1 MTTRQNEVRRILHK
15 LKGHAPDDAAVAQ
28 MANIAEAAEIAP
40 GDALFPLM
48 VALEYYRVTY
58 EKVPG
63 SIKEASS
70 FILRE
75 HAEAFRAE
83 AAKIAEEHKGQ
94 LEDAAKNLLIN
105 LSQWLQQSMPGL
117 LKTELEKAA
126 TLAVRE
132 PVNAAAQRF
141 EQATQVAQK
150 ATAKLREAENSNI
163 KTLVIG
169 VVAAAVL
176 GGASGGGLLAWSLNH
191 ASPPELTKDQQ
202 QAIQW
207 GTELQAAWPKLSP
220 QVQKVIKDS
229 ANGKEVGN

>member
-15 LKGHAPDDAAVAQ
+15 LNGYAPDDSAVAQ
-28 MANIAEAAEIAP
+28 MANIAEAAEISP

-48 VALEYYRVTY
+48 VALEYYRVAL
-58 EKVPG
+58 EKIPG
-63 SIKEASS
+63 SIKEASA

-94 LEDAAKNLLIN
+94 LEDATKKLLVAS
-105 LSQWLQQSMPGL
+105 SQWLQQSMPGI

-141 EQATQVAQK
+141 EQATQVAEK
-150 ATAKLREAENSNI
+150 ATAKLREAENSNVRMWI
-163 KTLVIG
+163 IG
-169 VVAAAVL
+169 VLAAAVL
-176 GGASGGGLLAWSLNH
+176 GGAIGGGFVVLAFGSAAN
-191 ASPPELTKDQQ
+191 TQDQ
-202 QAIQW
+202 
-207 GTELQAAWPKLSP
+207 KS
-220 QVQKVIKDS
+220 
-229 ANGKEVGN
+229 VGMGGR

>member
-15 LKGHAPDDAAVAQ
+15 LNGHAPDDVAVAQ

-63 SIKEASS
+63 SIKEASA

-94 LEDAAKNLLIN
+94 LEDATKKLLVAS
-105 LSQWLQQSMPGL
+105 SQWLQQSMPGI

-141 EQATQVAQK
+141 EQATQVAER
-150 ATAKLREAENSNI
+150 ATSKLREAENSNV
-163 KTLVIG
+163 KTWVIG
-169 VVAAAVL
+169 VLAAAVL

-207 GTELQAAWPKLSP
+207 GTALQAAWPKLSP

-229 ANGKEVGN
+229 ANGREGGN

>member
-15 LKGHAPDDAAVAQ
+15 LNGHAPDDVAVAQ

-63 SIKEASS
+63 SIKEASA

-83 AAKIAEEHKGQ
+83 ASKIAEEHKGQ
-94 LEDAAKNLLIN
+94 LEDATKNLLVN
-105 LSQWLQQSMPGL
+105 LTQWLQQSMPGL

-176 GGASGGGLLAWSLNH
+176 GGASGGGLLAWSLSH

>member
-15 LKGHAPDDAAVAQ
+15 LNGHAPDDVAVAQ

-63 SIKEASS
+63 SIKEASA

-94 LEDAAKNLLIN
+94 LEDATKKLLVAS
-105 LSQWLQQSMPGL
+105 SQWLQQSMPGI

-141 EQATQVAQK
+141 EQATQVAER
-150 ATAKLREAENSNI
+150 ATSKLREAENSNV
-163 KTLVIG
+163 KTWVIG
-169 VVAAAVL
+169 VLAAAVL

-202 QAIQW
+202 QAIQ
-207 GTELQAAWPKLSP
+207 
-220 QVQKVIKDS
+220 
-229 ANGKEVGN
+229 

>member
-15 LKGHAPDDAAVAQ
+15 LNGHAPDDAAVAQ
-28 MANIAEAAEIAP
+28 MANIAEAAEITP

-63 SIKEASS
+63 SIKEASA

-94 LEDAAKNLLIN
+94 LEDATKRLLVAS
-105 LSQWLQQSMPGL
+105 SQWLQQSMPGI

-141 EQATQVAQK
+141 EQATQVAEK
-150 ATAKLREAENSNI
+150 ATAKLREAENSNV
-163 KTLVIG
+163 KTWVLGVI
-169 VVAAAVL
+169 AAAVL
-176 GGASGGGLLAWSLNH
+176 GGASGGGVLAWSLNH
-191 ASPPELTKDQQ
+191 TAPRELTKDEQ

-207 GTELQAAWPKLSP
+207 GNTLQAAWPKLSP
-220 QVQKVIKDS
+220 QVQKVIKEAS
-229 ANGKEVGN
+229 NGKEGGN

>member
-1 MTTRQNEVRRILHK
+1 MNIVTGKKSITLMGRQKDALEEEEVRRVLES
-15 LKGHAPDDAAVAQ
+15 LKGKVDAVA
-28 MANIAEAAEIAP
+28 IS
-40 GDALFPLM
+40 G
-48 VALEYYRVTY
+48 Y
-58 EKVPG
+58 
-63 SIKEASS
+63 ASV
-70 FILRE
+70 RNQKHE
-75 HAEAFRAE
+75 QE

-94 LEDAAKNLLIN
+94 LEDATKKLLVAS
-105 LSQWLQQSMPGL
+105 SQWLQQSMPGI

-141 EQATQVAQK
+141 EQATQVAER
-150 ATAKLREAENSNI
+150 ATSKLREAENSNV
-163 KTLVIG
+163 KTWVIG
-169 VVAAAVL
+169 VLAAAVL

-207 GTELQAAWPKLSP
+207 GTALQAAWPKLSP

-229 ANGKEVGN
+229 ANGREGGN